1 MLLLSKND
9 YCQFFVNGHL
19 SRTDTWCWSLS
30 FLGDFTA
37 TILSIKR
44 TPLSD
49 GQRTL
54 LKLSLDNYWE
64 ILNVVKNTS
73 KWKCRDL

>member
-9 YCQFFVNGHL
+9 YYQFFLNGHL

-37 TILSIKR
+37 PILSIKR

-64 ILNVVKNTS
+64 VLNVVKNTS